1 VISIS
6 QLLELRSRWPFR
18 ILAGLVGLAIGL
30 TFGGLIYDLARYP
43 QDLDLSFAEWVEAL
57 VSFLVLGAIA
67 LVICRIAVAG
77 SVHESPRGHNPPQRP
92 RARRH
97 RSRTEVA
104 PPR

>member
-18 ILAGLVGLAIGL
+18 TLAGLVGLAIGL
-30 TFGGLIYDLARYP
+30 TFGGLIYDLVRYP
-43 QDLDLSFAEWVEAL
+43 QDLDLSFAEWFEIL

-67 LVICRIAVAG
+67 LVTCRIAVGG
-77 SVHESPRGHNPPQRP
+77 SVHEPPRGHNLTKLS

-97 RSRTEVA
+97 PTRTEVA